1 MARNDPVRYV
11 STFRAPS
18 EYERQLEEAR
28 RRAALAETLAQQQYE
43 PQEGVVAPIPR
54 AAPLVK
60 ALQGFMTA
68 RAGRQAKEAKEA
80 AEKAGRREA
89 VDYIRSFEPEQ
100 RNVGMGQLAAMEA
113 PTPMMEDGRISYA
126 PPSAVAAPNQRLMPA
141 MGPDGQPNFSQ
152 QMQMQ
157 VGGPLTEAQKRARAL
172 EGLESANPMVR
183 AYAADLMK
191 PPEAEEFYAPVVG
204 AEGNYVQFGKRGGT
218 RASDVAA
225 PAPSPAAVT
234 TATIMK
240 DGKPTV
246 IDARTGTVIGEGVP
260 QRTPSEPLVSI
271 AGPDGKPVFV
281 RRSEAEGKTP
291 YTAPPKM
298 TANVV
303 TDIAQG
309 KRAIAE
315 FDNASKTTQGFID
328 DITDGKLNLYKGA
341 GLVYSSQRAFG
352 GDETFEEGKEPDYVR
367 YYALQRFVTQQVN
380 RILNLAKGPQ
390 TDRDADRA
398 ARQILD
404 NPDNEQVVVSAL
416 KRLKEI
422 WEEESGLNKTYINA
436 LRTEF
441 GQEPEFVDEDDDI
454 IDLPPR

>member
-28 RRAALAETLAQQQYE
+28 RRAALAEALAQQQYE

-68 RAGRQAKEAKEA
+68 RAGRKAKEAEEA
-80 AEKAGRREA
+80 AEGMKEDYAQRMLGRMEGGYVYPGADPALAEPMAKRPDETLEEYTQRMQA
-89 VDYIRSFEPEQ
+89 TPFTRTPTPTPEQ
-100 RNVGMGQLAAMEA
+100 TELGEVTRQSQYVRSPEEALAMASTKLGADALKDRPIMAARLAKMLE
-113 PTPMMEDGRISYA
+113 TPE
-126 PPSAVAAPNQRLMPA
+126 
-141 MGPDGQPNFSQ
+141 
-152 QMQMQ
+152 
-157 VGGPLTEAQKRARAL
+157 T
-172 EGLESANPMVR
+172 
-183 AYAADLMK
+183 
-191 PPEAEEFYAPVVG
+191 EEFYAPVVG
-204 AEGNYVQFGKRGGT
+204 AEGKYVQFGKRGGT

-246 IDARTGTVIGEGVP
+246 IDARTGKVIGEGVP
-260 QRTPSEPLVSI
+260 QRPPSEPLVSI

-281 RRSEAEGKTP
+281 RRSEAEGKAP
-291 YTAPPKM
+291 YTAPPRM

-303 TDIAQG
+303 TDIAKG

-328 DITDGKLNLYKGA
+328 DITEGKLNLYKGA
-341 GLVYSSQRAFG
+341 GLVYSGQRAFG
-352 GDETFEEGKEPDYVR
+352 GDETFEEGEEPDYVR

-404 NPDNEQVVVSAL
+404 NPDNEKVVVSAL